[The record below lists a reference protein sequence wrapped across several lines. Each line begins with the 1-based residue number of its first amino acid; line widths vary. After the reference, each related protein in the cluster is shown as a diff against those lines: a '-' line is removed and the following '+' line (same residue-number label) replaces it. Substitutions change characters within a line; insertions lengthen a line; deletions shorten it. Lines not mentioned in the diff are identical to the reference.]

1 MATSGPSHPGRPR
14 PRGPLV
20 LRREGGRAAR
30 RRRRN
35 WAAAIPKLGARN
47 GVGADRAGPRENL
60 GSDIQPRE
68 AAAGKAGQSSPF
80 QERGCPGSGRETLAP
95 QAASAAAGRG
105 GQGIARP
112 PNPAAGP
119 RARPGHPSVA
129 ASGFC
134 GWRLMHLLSERPSPP
149 KCGLG
154 PVRFLREPPDA
165 PLGLGVLEGTPLAAV
180 PSRSCPTNPA
190 RSPAFAVFSSLSG
203 FCPGTFQEPESRDSA
218 GQRAFVRR
226 LTREGQ
232 RGGPELG
239 DPRWRG
245 CRAPGRGPRAGV
257 PRELGLSGG
266 PGKGSGDLIGWIG
279 GGPGVQRVA
288 WAIPYCAPPE
298 AAVIFCVCMSF
309 ELIRSLTGSGPR

>member
-47 GVGADRAGPRENL
+47 GVGTDRAGPRENL

-68 AAAGKAGQSSPF
+68 AAAGKAGVSSPF

-129 ASGFC
+129 ASSFC

-180 PSRSCPTNPA
+180 LSPSCPTDPA

-232 RGGPELG
+232 RGGPELR

-245 CRAPGRGPRAGV
+245 CEHQVVAPGRVSPGSWGSQEGQGRAPETLLDGLGV
-257 PRELGLSGG
+257 ALGY
-266 PGKGSGDLIGWIG
+266 KGSLGPSLIVR
-279 GGPGVQRVA
+279 PQR
-288 WAIPYCAPPE
+288 
-298 AAVIFCVCMSF
+298 
-309 ELIRSLTGSGPR
+309 PR

>member
-47 GVGADRAGPRENL
+47 GVGTDRAGPRENL

-68 AAAGKAGQSSPF
+68 AAAGKAGLSSPF

-129 ASGFC
+129 ASSFC

-154 PVRFLREPPDA
+154 PVRFLREPPRCSPRPWGFGGDTFGCRA
-165 PLGLGVLEGTPLAAV
+165 VSVLPHRPGPLSRVRRFFLSLWFLSWNFSGTRVPGLGGTKGLCEAPDAGGAAWGPGARRSPLAGV
-180 PSRSCPTNPA
+180 
-190 RSPAFAVFSSLSG
+190 
-203 FCPGTFQEPESRDSA
+203 
-218 GQRAFVRR
+218 
-226 LTREGQ
+226 
-232 RGGPELG
+232 
-239 DPRWRG
+239 
-245 CRAPGRGPRAGV
+245 RAPGRGPRAGV

>member
-47 GVGADRAGPRENL
+47 GVGTDRAGPRENL

-68 AAAGKAGQSSPF
+68 AAAGKAGLSSPF
-80 QERGCPGSGRETLAP
+80 QERGCPGSRRETLAP

-129 ASGFC
+129 ASSFC

-165 PLGLGVLEGTPLAAV
+165 PLGLGVLEGTPLAAA
-180 PSRSCPTNPA
+180 PSRFCPTDPA
-190 RSPAFAVFSSLSG
+190 RSPAFAVFSSLWFLSWNFSG
-203 FCPGTFQEPESRDSA
+203 TRVPGLGGTKGLCEAPDA
-218 GQRAFVRR
+218 GGAAWGPGARR
-226 LTREGQ
+226 SPLAGV
-232 RGGPELG
+232 
-239 DPRWRG
+239 
-245 CRAPGRGPRAGV
+245 RAPGRGPRAGV

>member
-68 AAAGKAGQSSPF
+68 AAAGKAGLSSPF

-95 QAASAAAGRG
+95 QAASAAARRG

-119 RARPGHPSVA
+119 CARPGHPSVA
-129 ASGFC
+129 ASSFC

-165 PLGLGVLEGTPLAAV
+165 PLGLGVLEGTPLAAA
-180 PSRSCPTNPA
+180 PSRSCPTDPA

-245 CRAPGRGPRAGV
+245 CEHQVVAPGRVSPGSWGSQEGQGRAPETLLDGLGV
-257 PRELGLSGG
+257 ALGY
-266 PGKGSGDLIGWIG
+266 KGSLGPSLIVR
-279 GGPGVQRVA
+279 PQR
-288 WAIPYCAPPE
+288 
-298 AAVIFCVCMSF
+298 
-309 ELIRSLTGSGPR
+309 PR

>member
-47 GVGADRAGPRENL
+47 GVGTDRAGPRENL

-129 ASGFC
+129 ASSFC

-154 PVRFLREPPDA
+154 PVLFLRELPMLPSALGFWRGHLWLPCRLGPAPPTRPA
-165 PLGLGVLEGTPLAAV
+165 LPRSPFFPLSLVFVLELFRNQ
-180 PSRSCPTNPA
+180 S
-190 RSPAFAVFSSLSG
+190 
-203 FCPGTFQEPESRDSA
+203 PGTRRDK
-218 GQRAFVRR
+218 
-226 LTREGQ
+226 
-232 RGGPELG
+232 GPL
-239 DPRWRG
+239 
-245 CRAPGRGPRAGV
+245 
-257 PRELGLSGG
+257 
-266 PGKGSGDLIGWIG
+266 
-279 GGPGVQRVA
+279 
-288 WAIPYCAPPE
+288 
-298 AAVIFCVCMSF
+298 
-309 ELIRSLTGSGPR
+309 

>member
-20 LRREGGRAAR
+20 LRREGGRAER

-47 GVGADRAGPRENL
+47 GVGTDRAGPRENL

-68 AAAGKAGQSSPF
+68 AAAGKAGLSSPF
-80 QERGCPGSGRETLAP
+80 QERGCPGSRRETLAP

-129 ASGFC
+129 ASSFC

-180 PSRSCPTNPA
+180 PSRSCPTDPA

-239 DPRWRG
+239 DPRWQG
-245 CRAPGRGPRAGV
+245 CEHQVVAPGRVSPGSWGSQEGQGRAPETLLDGLGV
-257 PRELGLSGG
+257 ALGY
-266 PGKGSGDLIGWIG
+266 KGSLGPSLIVR
-279 GGPGVQRVA
+279 PQR
-288 WAIPYCAPPE
+288 
-298 AAVIFCVCMSF
+298 
-309 ELIRSLTGSGPR
+309 PR